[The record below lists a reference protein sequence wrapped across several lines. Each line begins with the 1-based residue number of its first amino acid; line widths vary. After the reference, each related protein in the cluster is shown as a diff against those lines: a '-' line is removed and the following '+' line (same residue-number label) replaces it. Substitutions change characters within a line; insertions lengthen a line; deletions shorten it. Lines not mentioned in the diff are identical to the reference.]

1 MDGVTLNDLFVWT
14 LVLAI
19 TAVVMHYSGRLAER
33 RGRSYRTWG
42 LIAGLLIGPLA
53 IPLLYLL
60 PNRAAPRLTVQP

>member
-1 MDGVTLNDLFVWT
+1 MNVGTFNDLFAWT
-14 LVLAI
+14 LLLAL
-19 TAVVMHYSGRLAER
+19 TVAVMHYSGRLAER

-60 PNRAAPRLTVQP
+60 PNRAAPRLTV

>member
-1 MDGVTLNDLFVWT
+1 MDGATFNDLLIWT
-14 LVLAI
+14 FLLAL
-19 TAVVMHYSGRLAER
+19 TVVVMHYSGRLAER

-53 IPLLYLL
+53 FPLLYLL